1 MCQTT
6 NLLPV
11 ATTVLLP
18 RFTLCVA
25 LHQRSSVHLHGIAR
39 LRVLRQLQNEIWL
52 LQEMERIDTPRG
64 IDPVHARQRWWQ
76 HDNHQRRRT
85 TPTSTSHDG
94 ASTCGST
101 TVCRGTTTNVD
112 GHGTPRS
119 DGWAN
124 DHCTNTNR
132 ATTSS
137 TSAARG
143 VSRPTISS
151 PILISVS
158 LWKQPRYVYIAFI
171 VQSGTFELCVVS

>member
-101 TVCRGTTTNVD
+101 TVCRGQQQPQMLMVTVPQGVMVGQMITVQ
-112 GHGTPRS
+112 TPT
-119 DGWAN
+119 GQQLQVQVPQ
-124 DHCTNTNR
+124 
-132 ATTSS
+132 
-137 TSAARG
+137 G
-143 VSRPTISS
+143 VFPG
-151 PILISVS
+151 
-158 LWKQPRYVYIAFI
+158 QQFQ
-171 VQSGTFELCVVS
+171 VQY